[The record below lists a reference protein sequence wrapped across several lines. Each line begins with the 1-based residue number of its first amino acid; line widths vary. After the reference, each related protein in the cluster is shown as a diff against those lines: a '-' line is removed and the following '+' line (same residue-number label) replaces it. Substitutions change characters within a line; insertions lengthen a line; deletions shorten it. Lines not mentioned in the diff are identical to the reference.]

1 MKKII
6 QLEKKYEFVFLDQNE
21 IKIDHPVSDYFF
33 KLNDLSIN
41 LIISLKW
48 ILWGYFFLNSI
59 SKEIKNPT
67 YNYES
72 EKILT
77 KIIQKNYNLGEE
89 VEHLLLIDNEEI
101 KSFEKLEE
109 RIKNF
114 YNNAIFDE
122 NTRIHLKLKLN
133 LREYLILNHLLFPTL
148 LEFGE
153 KVELKK

>member
-59 SKEIKNPT
+59 SKEIKNPM

-72 EKILT
+72 KKILI
-77 KIIQKNYNLGEE
+77 K
-89 VEHLLLIDNEEI
+89 HL
-101 KSFEKLEE
+101 
-109 RIKNF
+109 
-114 YNNAIFDE
+114 
-122 NTRIHLKLKLN
+122 
-133 LREYLILNHLLFPTL
+133 
-148 LEFGE
+148 
-153 KVELKK
+153 